1 MDEPDREDRI
11 IRERKFK
18 IDFDVQFEGIDV
30 DQELKKDSKIIN
42 QEIDEALGDFFDP
55 FQEIDKNTIGVI
67 QTDGKVINP
76 PERDIV
82 TEISIEGEK
91 GVNWSIMASMIFIY
105 SVISI
110 QVGNTFEPIIAIIL
124 LIFLAGFGFT
134 LGEIWIPREK
144 MKMLGVTWVI
154 ISMKVLYG
162 LAIEFRNWNI
172 ISVEGLGILLII
184 LVFVN
189 LYLSYR
195 HNHDAIAA
203 QSTLVLLA
211 IGSTTGSILG
221 EEGVAGMIFI
231 STIMIHGLALHR
243 KSGNLA
249 YLGIA
254 ASNFWIGMHAITD
267 GFKIGEL
274 VILQL
279 NSPLLLF
286 LLLMSITGLNASMA
300 AKFAKEE
307 NWFSNA
313 FKISGLGKPGLWGV
327 SISLGMIGAFLSI
340 AANKEDLG
348 YALGMVTF
356 LCAAFGGSYLK
367 VRGVETTRIV
377 KPIIIFLPFLIIL
390 LIFGT
395 EITNKL
401 YFDEYDFFT
410 IFGSILTGFILLRDQ
425 NSVSDRVLWIGS
437 ILILII
443 LISLVPTDSSDS
455 GGDGGIL
462 LLILLSLLHIGTAI
476 LALKRTSPALAGV
489 TVLSPW
495 LWIIIEKITEE
506 MINTLFIVKNS
517 SNWSN
522 SLEIEIYP
530 LGFYLAV
537 SLVLMAIVNIKLGKT
552 NVNLASK
559 FLGLT
564 EISATIRDSEILQL
578 WSIGLWLPMISII
591 ILCQLG
597 GFNSLTLLFIITLLI
612 LIHIISEITNHRVGK
627 IYNLLMIITASI
639 GILQWEHGL
648 DEFFIIIMLISILPI
663 IFKDVHEQIHTEIG
677 VMSMPLLIFIGRG
690 DINNTLD
697 SSEILPN
704 LEISWI
710 AIICV
715 FTLIGIYLKK
725 VETIEKILK
734 STLAS
739 LFLIMSLIGLTWQ
752 TTPIIPKYL
761 SIILFILVSIWLVA
775 RGELRSELKT
785 ISLKKQRIELANI
798 HTSKTMKNIIIEN
811 DNVIGKYDP
820 LIASLK
826 EKRLKN
832 IEMGEAKNL
841 EQLYISDI
849 NHRPIIIIIMLGIVF
864 IFASINGLILGP
876 NALIFLMVGLFASI
890 LVGIA
895 RYRAKSQEID
905 LLHILGIEI
914 PIAMAIFGMVI
925 VHNISHIG
933 PLSSNTEMFDI
944 SILAVI
950 IMLLVTISILYQD
963 NLIDRIPVAI
973 DWFIIPLVINR
984 IIGSLMNE
992 SLPFPFTIN
1001 PFNEIEDKDT
1011 FLQWGFP
1018 WILIEFLLIMTI
1030 ICDFWIVN
1038 KRRDRVINSS
1048 RSNRGVRNLGIVIL
1062 SFGPAGILAAIIT
1075 IRQGLFSKQ
1084 TTTTG
1089 IGILSIILAIY
1100 AFGAWSDDILKIAPN
1115 LTLILGLVLL
1125 ATLSMTSKFKKE
1137 RWSMV
1142 LAIDSHIFIII
1153 GLMTTGLFNEIYFTV
1168 IMILVS
1174 TTIWIV
1180 GIIQVRKI
1188 LRIWGLIDLILVILF
1203 SLILVTEILDQ
1214 INILICLT
1222 MVAIELGVI
1231 GWLGISNQKEL
1242 LKD

>member
-1 MDEPDREDRI
+1 M
-11 IRERKFK
+11 
-18 IDFDVQFEGIDV
+18 
-30 DQELKKDSKIIN
+30 
-42 QEIDEALGDFFDP
+42 
-55 FQEIDKNTIGVI
+55 
-67 QTDGKVINP
+67 
-76 PERDIV
+76 
-82 TEISIEGEK
+82 
-91 GVNWSIMASMIFIY
+91 
-105 SVISI
+105 
-110 QVGNTFEPIIAIIL
+110 
-124 LIFLAGFGFT
+124 
-134 LGEIWIPREK
+134 
-144 MKMLGVTWVI
+144 
-154 ISMKVLYG
+154 
-162 LAIEFRNWNI
+162 
-172 ISVEGLGILLII
+172 
-184 LVFVN
+184 
-189 LYLSYR
+189 
-195 HNHDAIAA
+195 
-203 QSTLVLLA
+203 
-211 IGSTTGSILG
+211 
-221 EEGVAGMIFI
+221 
-231 STIMIHGLALHR
+231 
-243 KSGNLA
+243 
-249 YLGIA
+249 
-254 ASNFWIGMHAITD
+254 
-267 GFKIGEL
+267 
-274 VILQL
+274 
-279 NSPLLLF
+279 
-286 LLLMSITGLNASMA
+286 
-300 AKFAKEE
+300 
-307 NWFSNA
+307 
-313 FKISGLGKPGLWGV
+313 
-327 SISLGMIGAFLSI
+327 
-340 AANKEDLG
+340 
-348 YALGMVTF
+348 
-356 LCAAFGGSYLK
+356 
-367 VRGVETTRIV
+367 
-377 KPIIIFLPFLIIL
+377 
-390 LIFGT
+390 
-395 EITNKL
+395 
-401 YFDEYDFFT
+401 
-410 IFGSILTGFILLRDQ
+410 
-425 NSVSDRVLWIGS
+425 
-437 ILILII
+437 
-443 LISLVPTDSSDS
+443 
-455 GGDGGIL
+455 
-462 LLILLSLLHIGTAI
+462 
-476 LALKRTSPALAGV
+476 
-489 TVLSPW
+489 
-495 LWIIIEKITEE
+495 
-506 MINTLFIVKNS
+506 
-517 SNWSN
+517 
-522 SLEIEIYP
+522 
-530 LGFYLAV
+530 
-537 SLVLMAIVNIKLGKT
+537 
-552 NVNLASK
+552 
-559 FLGLT
+559 
-564 EISATIRDSEILQL
+564 
-578 WSIGLWLPMISII
+578 
-591 ILCQLG
+591 
-597 GFNSLTLLFIITLLI
+597 
-612 LIHIISEITNHRVGK
+612 
-627 IYNLLMIITASI
+627 
-639 GILQWEHGL
+639 
-648 DEFFIIIMLISILPI
+648 
-663 IFKDVHEQIHTEIG
+663 
-677 VMSMPLLIFIGRG
+677 
-690 DINNTLD
+690 
-697 SSEILPN
+697 
-704 LEISWI
+704 
-710 AIICV
+710 
-715 FTLIGIYLKK
+715 
-725 VETIEKILK
+725 
-734 STLAS
+734 
-739 LFLIMSLIGLTWQ
+739 
-752 TTPIIPKYL
+752 
-761 SIILFILVSIWLVA
+761 VA

-785 ISLKKQRIELANI
+785 ISLKEQRIELANI

-1001 PFNEIEDKDT
+1001 PFTEIEDKDT

-1142 LAIDSHIFIII
+1142 LAIDSHVFIII

-1231 GWLGISNQKEL
+1231 GWLGISNEKEL